1 MVSIGRLGFPYNA
14 VLFGVSSL
22 IECSLG
28 IGSEPFKKM
37 FKDAGE
43 RNGVKK
49 KANHDSSLD
58 PWQNLN
64 PSALEKAKPPTNYFS
79 SIWQFIMKGIPKLFV
94 LVMAWIFIKQFYL
107 KVVPKRRKKQST
119 NNTMVSS
126 HNGMI
131 QHVTANPYQT
141 NPFAN
146 QDELA
151 YQQKVEYYG
160 RYINPITGLPSFP
173 DYMTQDERQLEEIRR
188 MDGTN
193 RWMTNN

>member
-1 MVSIGRLGFPYNA
+1 
-14 VLFGVSSL
+14 
-22 IECSLG
+22 
-28 IGSEPFKKM
+28 M
-37 FKDAGE
+37 FKDDDDGWD
-43 RNGVKK
+43 RVVKK
-49 KANHDSSLD
+49 KASSSGELEGGPPLKNND

-64 PSALEKAKPPTNYFS
+64 RSASNKAKPSMNYFS

-107 KVVPKRRKKQST
+107 KVVPKRRKKQS
-119 NNTMVSS
+119 NNTTVSS

-131 QHVTANPYQT
+131 QHVTTNPYQKY
-141 NPFAN
+141 PFAN

-151 YQQKVEYYG
+151 YQQKAEYYG